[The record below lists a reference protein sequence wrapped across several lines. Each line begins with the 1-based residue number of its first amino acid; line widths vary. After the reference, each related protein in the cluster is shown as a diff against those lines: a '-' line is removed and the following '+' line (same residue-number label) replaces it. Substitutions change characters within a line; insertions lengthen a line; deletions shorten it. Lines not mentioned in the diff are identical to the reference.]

1 MRSIRVNKL
10 KAELETYNPSHK
22 LWVSEERPGAF
33 TTLKDL
39 VSELNADQV
48 IELSNLIETR
58 KHQVAQ
64 DVITEEQRDTLYK
77 LGFSINRI
85 WD

>member
-10 KAELETYNPSHK
+10 KAELENYNPNHK

-39 VSELNADQV
+39 VNELNADQI
-48 IELSNLIETR
+48 IELDTLLEAR
-58 KHQVAQ
+58 KYQVAMDILSQ
-64 DVITEEQRDTLYK
+64 EQRDTLYQ
-77 LGFSINRI
+77 LGFAVSKI